1 MQKVKVSERAIIARI
16 NRRLTKENEKLII
29 CEETS
34 PNFAELGRYYMV
46 DLNQNMITGKWFDL
60 ERLGTELKALK
71 GYEEINY

>member
-16 NRRLTKENEKLII
+16 NRRLTKQNEKLII

-34 PNFAELGRYYMV
+34 PNFAELGRYYIV
-46 DLNQNMITGKWFDL
+46 DLNQNTITGKWFDI
-60 ERLGTELKALK
+60 ERLGTELKVLK